1 MSVPEDRSQRGLVE
15 RAQRGDEEA
24 FARLVSSR
32 LDASWRFV
40 RAVGGDAVDPDDVVQ
55 EAFVTVWRDLPQLRD
70 PTAFEPW
77 LRMVLVHA
85 TRHAIRR
92 RGPVRLIPISTEAST
107 EASDR
112 RSTIRAEN
120 LIDPHREPGAALA
133 SRDSLA
139 RAFGRLSIDER
150 TVLVLH
156 YLEGYPLALI
166 SAVIRRP
173 LGTVKSRLHSARA
186 ALQAA
191 LRAEDR

>member
-15 RAQRGDEEA
+15 RAQRGDEAA

-40 RAVGGDAVDPDDVVQ
+40 RVVGGDAVDADDVVQ
-55 EAFVTVWRDLPQLRD
+55 EAFVRVWQDLPQLRD
-70 PTAFEPW
+70 PAAFDPW
-77 LRMVLVHA
+77 LRAVLIHA
-85 TRHAIRR
+85 TRKAIRR
-92 RGPVRLIPISTEAST
+92 RRPVRLIPISTDASS
-107 EASDR
+107 ASDR
-112 RSTIRAEN
+112 RSTIQAED
-120 LIDPHREPGAALA
+120 LVDPHREPGAALA

-139 RAFGRLSIDER
+139 RAFDRLSVDER

-156 YLEGYPLALI
+156 YLEGYPLASI
-166 SAVIRRP
+166 STVIRRP
-173 LGTVKSRLHSARA
+173 IGTVKSRLHGARS

>member
-15 RAQRGDEEA
+15 RAQRGDEIA

-32 LDASWRFV
+32 LDASWRLV
-40 RAVGGDAVDPDDVVQ
+40 RAVGGDAVDADDVVQ
-55 EAFVTVWRDLPQLRD
+55 EAFATVWRDLPQLRD
-70 PTAFEPW
+70 PTAFDPW
-77 LRMVLVHA
+77 LRTVLVHA
-85 TRHAIRR
+85 TRKAIRR
-92 RGPVRLIPISTEAST
+92 RGSVRLIPISTDPSEAT
-107 EASDR
+107 DR
-112 RSTIRAEN
+112 RSSIRVGD
-120 LIDPHREPGAALA
+120 LVDPKREPGAALA

-150 TVLVLH
+150 TVLALH
-156 YLEGYPLALI
+156 YLEGYPLASI

-173 LGTVKSRLHSARA
+173 IGTVKSRLHSARS